1 MKKTILL
8 IALAI
13 TSSISYGQSTFD
25 KLEDMDGVM
34 SVVISK
40 DAFKILSKFN
50 FESENEG
57 NEMTEVFKMIEN
69 LNEFKT
75 FSTKIPEIATQME
88 SMVKK
93 NVKDQNLTE
102 LMRLKED
109 NSKVWI
115 YVKSTS
121 NKDLVSQVLMLV
133 KEIDKKTN
141 GISEAMIVSLS
152 GSIDINKMSRLV
164 DTFTKNK

>member
-13 TSSISYGQSTFD
+13 TSTITYGQSTFD

-40 DAFKILSKFN
+40 NAFKILSKFN

-57 NEMTEVFKMIEN
+57 NEMTEVFKMVEN

-88 SMVKK
+88 NMVKK
-93 NVKDQNLTE
+93 AVRAQKLTE

-115 YVKSTS
+115 YVKTTS
-121 NKDLVSQVLMLV
+121 NKDLVSEVLMLV
-133 KEIDKKTN
+133 KGIDKQTN
-141 GISEAMIVSLS
+141 GMSEALIVSLR
-152 GSIDINKMSRLV
+152 GIIDINKMSTLV
-164 DTFTKNK
+164 DTFTKNN

>member
-1 MKKTILL
+1 
-8 IALAI
+8 
-13 TSSISYGQSTFD
+13 
-25 KLEDMDGVM
+25 
-34 SVVISK
+34 
-40 DAFKILSKFN
+40 
-50 FESENEG
+50 
-57 NEMTEVFKMIEN
+57 MIDY

-75 FSTKIPEIATQME
+75 FSTDKPDIAVTME
-88 SMVKK
+88 AMVK
-93 NVKDQNLTE
+93 NSVKDQKMKE

-109 NSKVWI
+109 DSKVWI

-133 KEIDKKTN
+133 KGIDKKTN

-164 DTFTKNK
+164 DTFIKNK